1 MSPTFQ
7 ASLPCQVL
15 SFKSLERFSL
25 NHFLILYCI
34 PVSFQ
39 DVFGGTICFYGLLT
53 AQFFVILLS
62 MVWTMRSRA
71 PSVSFAEDTKL
82 GGSVALLG
90 GRKAL

>member
-7 ASLPCQVL
+7 ASLPCQGL

-25 NHFLILYCI
+25 NQFLILYCI
-34 PVSFQ
+34 AVSFQ
-39 DVFGGTICFYGLLT
+39 DTFGGTIYFYGLLAT
-53 AQFFVILLS
+53 QFFVILLS
-62 MVWTMRSRA
+62 MIWTMRSRA

-82 GGSVALLG
+82 GGNVGLLG